1 MNLSSILNLLKKQQ
15 NQKVSLDYSQKR
27 DSSSGTEKT
36 FNSEQ
41 LTKQLLTIVGLKA
54 ATNKESVQAQHKI
67 SINSIIYTNF
77 LNLKLG

>member
-36 FNSEQ
+36 FNSE
-41 LTKQLLTIVGLKA
+41 
-54 ATNKESVQAQHKI
+54 
-67 SINSIIYTNF
+67 
-77 LNLKLG
+77 